1 MLTTVTFFHTIV
13 IFELN
18 YLYFF
23 IFFRKVLSDFEK
35 EFISLKPNST
45 IIESSIAKIKGFPS
59 YKIVYSENSVTPAHA
74 LTRYY
79 NCIARIANKNATLSI
94 SNVNNCYNMI
104 FKGAL
109 DYYGIKSSPIAS
121 DDNFSDH
128 HDICKKPVHN
138 HEAELQAIVNEQSQD
153 IFG

>member
-1 MLTTVTFFHTIV
+1 LRRSEKSIRDYQNKHT
-13 IFELN
+13 
-18 YLYFF
+18 
-23 IFFRKVLSDFEK
+23 LSGKNAALSSFMTIITII
-35 EFISLKPNST
+35 FISLLLIQIT
-45 IIESSIAKIKGFPS
+45 I
-59 YKIVYSENSVTPAHA
+59 VTPAHA

-128 HDICKKPVHN
+128 HDISKKPVHN